1 VGNCLSIFLGS
12 VFKGACRE
20 HSGSRVSKNP
30 LGLARALQ
38 KLSLASKRIPLEA
51 DATTAQATAHMFIV
65 NPFSG
70 KSLMRLFSTHP
81 STEERIKRL
90 RSMAGYRA

>member
-1 VGNCLSIFLGS
+1 LGS
-12 VFKGACRE
+12 VLKGAGRK
-20 HSGSRVSKNP
+20 HTGSRVSKNP
-30 LGLARALQ
+30 LELARALQ

-51 DATTAQATAHMFIV
+51 GATAAQATAHMFIV

-81 STEERIKRL
+81 STEDRIKRL
-90 RSMAGYRA
+90 SAMAG